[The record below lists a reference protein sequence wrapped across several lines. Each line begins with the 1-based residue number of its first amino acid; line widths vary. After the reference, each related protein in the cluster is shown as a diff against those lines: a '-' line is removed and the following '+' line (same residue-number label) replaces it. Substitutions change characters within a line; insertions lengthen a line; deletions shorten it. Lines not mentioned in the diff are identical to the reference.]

1 MTTSSKTN
9 TKPSP
14 QQTTELKDL
23 LHDISIRLINLT
35 RRLDID
41 FAALNLTMAQIQML
55 LMTYHGSGILSMG
68 QKSGDACNRRSAEVR
83 AEMSSF
89 VDDGETG
96 LAIMAMKEDA
106 KERLGE
112 LMKGFEEVVGIVE
125 RLNMMSVARD
135 GDK

>member
-1 MTTSSKTN
+1 
-9 TKPSP
+9 
-14 QQTTELKDL
+14 
-23 LHDISIRLINLT
+23 
-35 RRLDID
+35 
-41 FAALNLTMAQIQML
+41 
-55 LMTYHGSGILSMG
+55 MG